1 MKVGERK
8 TWVDTISC
16 PKHLHQYCRHCL
28 STTLTYPVSD

>member
-16 PKHLHQYCRHCL
+16 P
-28 STTLTYPVSD
+28 